1 MLAVFVASAG
11 RFYTFTDA
19 TTQSPM
25 DPEIQQ
31 ALKIAL
37 GSAFIGFGIATTLY
51 GITCLQIYL
60 YYRNHAKDPFGVKLM
75 VAILWVLDT
84 LGTIGIAHTLYFYLV
99 PNIGNPDVDFVI
111 PWITFLQELRGFDH
125 SNNAMVF
132 FAWQILKVGKN
143 AFISSIIV
151 ILSIAAWALD
161 IVVVVSMFRDNS
173 GLTLA
178 TPVALITGTSVQGI
192 DALCDII
199 ITASFIYYLRSFRNG
214 VKPTEK
220 IIDNLILYA
229 VSRGFLT
236 VYVLYSDVLHWV
248 RRNTEHMYLFI
259 IRVTQ
264 IVFVSLDAGLP
275 GQLFWLPFQQA
286 VGKLYVNSVLASLNS
301 RRSSE
306 NKPTSVVHFTE
317 TVSRGTTLRTTP
329 GHTQSSGTVHPMSFT
344 PNADAAKSMFNTE
357 SYMMCTTIG
366 GESDGKDS
374 PGSQRGMGIGTVTN
388 TSDIQIEKPHGL
400 DMPLSIGH
408 AV

>member
-1 MLAVFVASAG
+1 MLAGETDCSLSADPHVVARTEASMFGVA
-11 RFYTFTDA
+11 RADA
-19 TTQSPM
+19 TTQLPM

-60 YYRNHAKDPFGVKLM
+60 YYRNHSKDSFGVKLM
-75 VAILWVLDT
+75 VATLWVLDT
-84 LGTIGIAHTLYFYLV
+84 LGTIGIAHTLYSYLV

-111 PWITFLQELRGFDH
+111 PWSYASQSETVDLITLITQCREECFCRFNNSDVVYSSMGF
-125 SNNAMVF
+125 
-132 FAWQILKVGKN
+132 Q
-143 AFISSIIV
+143 
-151 ILSIAAWALD
+151 
-161 IVVVVSMFRDNS
+161 DNS

-236 VYVLYSDVLHWV
+236 VYVLYSDVRVLLWV
-248 RRNTEHMYLFI
+248 RRNTERMYPFI
-259 IRVTQ
+259 FRVTQ

-275 GQLFWLPFQQA
+275 GQLYWLPFQQA

-301 RRSSE
+301 RRSSD
-306 NKPTSVVHFTE
+306 NKPTSVVQFTE
-317 TVSRGTTLRTTP
+317 TVSRGTTLP
-329 GHTQSSGTVHPMSFT
+329 SSGHTRSSGTVHPMSFT
-344 PNADAAKSMFNTE
+344 PNADAAKSMFSTE
-357 SYMMCTTIG
+357 SYMMHMTMG
-366 GESDGKDS
+366 GESDGEES
-374 PGSQRGMGIGTVTN
+374 PGSQRGTGIGAVTN
-388 TSDIQIEKPHGL
+388 TSDVQIEKPHGL
-400 DMPLSIGH
+400 DVPSFVGH

>member
-1 MLAVFVASAG
+1 M
-11 RFYTFTDA
+11 
-19 TTQSPM
+19 
-25 DPEIQQ
+25 
-31 ALKIAL
+31 
-37 GSAFIGFGIATTLY
+37 
-51 GITCLQIYL
+51 
-60 YYRNHAKDPFGVKLM
+60 
-75 VAILWVLDT
+75 LWVLDT

-111 PWITFLQELRGFDH
+111 PWSYAGQSETVDLITLITQCREECTRFLNN
-125 SNNAMVF
+125 SN
-132 FAWQILKVGKN
+132 
-143 AFISSIIV
+143 FIYSS
-151 ILSIAAWALD
+151 
-161 IVVVVSMFRDNS
+161 MGFRDNS

-236 VYVLYSDVLHWV
+236 V
-248 RRNTEHMYLFI
+248 
-259 IRVTQ
+259 VTQ

-275 GQLFWLPFQQA
+275 GQLYWLPFQQA

-317 TVSRGTTLRTTP
+317 TVSRGATLRTTP

-344 PNADAAKSMFNTE
+344 PNADAAKSMFSTE
-357 SYMMCTTIG
+357 SYMTYTATG
-366 GESDGKDS
+366 GEFDGEVR

-388 TSDIQIEKPHGL
+388 TSDVQIEKPHGL
-400 DMPLSIGH
+400 DVPLSVGY